1 MGYRP
6 VVGETRGERQPAR
19 GRTTQQS
26 LRICIVASSRFP
38 IREPFAGGLESHTY
52 SLARGLHRR
61 GHEVSVF
68 AAPGSDV
75 GFPVG
80 TLEVSSYQG
89 SDASRADVAAPPAV
103 WMQEHHA
110 YLTLMLALAR
120 ERCGDFDLVLN
131 NSLHHLPV
139 AMAPS
144 LRIPVVTTLH
154 TPPVPWLESAID
166 VAGGA
171 GTFVAVSRAM
181 TRAWC
186 HAVSAVTIL
195 NGVDPDRWTAGPG
208 GEDAVWSG
216 RIVPEK
222 APHEAVDAV
231 RRTGRAISLAGPVLD
246 ARVLRTRDPTATGT
260 GRPLRRA
267 PRPTAALRSRRL
279 VRGGRHHSAVGRA
292 VRARGRRGHGV
303 RHPRRGLRPR
313 RPARDR
319 HPASGR
325 LAVRSDVEALA
336 EAVQAAATCDR
347 AAVRRHAVLAHGVT
361 RMLDEYEAL
370 FEVTLSAG
378 AA

>member
-1 MGYRP
+1 
-6 VVGETRGERQPAR
+6 
-19 GRTTQQS
+19 
-26 LRICIVASSRFP
+26 
-38 IREPFAGGLESHTY
+38 
-52 SLARGLHRR
+52 
-61 GHEVSVF
+61 
-68 AAPGSDV
+68 
-75 GFPVG
+75 
-80 TLEVSSYQG
+80 
-89 SDASRADVAAPPAV
+89 
-103 WMQEHHA
+103 
-110 YLTLMLALAR
+110 MLGLAR

-144 LRIPVVTTLH
+144 LSIPVVTTLH

-186 HAVSAVTIL
+186 HSVSAVTIL

-231 RRTGRAISLAGPVLD
+231 RRAGRAISLAGPVLD
-246 ARVLRTRDPTATGT
+246 VSYFEREI
-260 GRPLRRA
+260 RPRLGPGVRYVGH
-267 PRPTAALRSRRL
+267 LDQRRL
-279 VRGGRHHSAVGRA
+279 CELVGSSAVAVITPQWDEPYGLVAAEAMACGTPVAAYARGGLPEIVT
-292 VRARGRRGHGV
+292 
-303 RHPRRGLRPR
+303 
-313 RPARDR
+313 PAG
-319 HPASGR
+319 GR

-347 AAVRRHAVLAHGVT
+347 AEVRRHAVRAHGVT